1 MTQPEYNANLRFPHT
16 SGIVKA
22 LQNDLTLGAST
33 SGDVII
39 SPNALRPEVDIAQDL
54 GTSNLRWH
62 TLHVGNLTATSGTFG
77 VRPTISG
84 IGFATLADIVDT
96 QIALNGLSGAIS
108 ITSPDNT
115 ILIGD
120 GPQAIELSGLFTQAS
135 GAVLEQHSQDLLDL
149 SGLVLS
155 DGGQTSINGLSGV
168 VSITS
173 PDGSIL
179 IGDSPQTIEL
189 SGLFTATSGAILEQK
204 CADIDTL
211 SGLVTNH
218 MDSGQTSI
226 NGLSGAVSLISPDG
240 SILIGDSPQTLEISG
255 LFTNTSGSLLQQHS
269 ADLLNLSGL
278 ILPDGGQTSV
288 EGISGVI
295 DLDSPDG
302 TVIINVNGQAIEL
315 TALPDAGQT
324 SINSVSGALS
334 LVAGNNGIVVNTADP
349 TITLSPLFTYTSG
362 QIIDQHSGDLLT
374 LSGLILSDGGQTSI
388 EGLSGVVDLDS
399 PDGTVIIGV
408 NGQAIELTVLPDA
421 GQTSANGLSGALTL
435 TSPDNSILIGDNG
448 QSIELSGLFT
458 PASGA
463 VLHQKCEDID
473 TLSGLIPSS
482 SLDKSAL
489 EFTEASGTSFVMY
502 HGLNTLN
509 FTWNMWE
516 KVDSGD
522 IQGYVLPKTLR
533 PSGVDHVE
541 VGLSAVMIGTLIIVA

>member
-16 SGIVKA
+16 SGIVEA
-22 LQNDLTLGAST
+22 LQNDLTLRAST

-62 TLHVGNLTATSGTFG
+62 ELHVGNLTATSGTFG

-96 QIALNGLSGAIS
+96 QTTLNGLSGEIS

-120 GPQAIELSGLFTQAS
+120 GPQTIELSGLFTQAS

-226 NGLSGAVSLISPDG
+226 NGLSGAVSLTSPDG

-269 ADLLNLSGL
+269 ADLLGLSGL
-278 ILPDGGQTSV
+278 ILADTGQTSV

-302 TVIINVNGQAIEL
+302 TVII
-315 TALPDAGQT
+315 
-324 SINSVSGALS
+324 
-334 LVAGNNGIVVNTADP
+334 GI
-349 TITLSPLFTYTSG
+349 
-362 QIIDQHSGDLLT
+362 
-374 LSGLILSDGGQTSI
+374 
-388 EGLSGVVDLDS
+388 
-399 PDGTVIIGV
+399 

-421 GQTSANGLSGALTL
+421 GQSSTNGLSGALTL

-463 VLHQKCEDID
+463 VLQQKCEDII
-473 TLSGLIPSS
+473 TLSGTVTALS
-482 SLDKSAL
+482 DKVVL
-489 EFTEASGTSFVMY
+489 EFTDTSGTSFVMY
-502 HGLNTLN
+502 HGLNTPN

-516 KVDSGD
+516 QDDGGN
-522 IQGYVLPKTLR
+522 IQNYVLPKTLR

-541 VGLSAVMIGTLIIVA
+541 VGLSAAMVGTLIILG